1 MIIEMFVFLAFVVAV
16 GAIIV
21 KAFEWRQHVLYDP
34 YNHPSFSRRIR
45 RTADIVEADA
55 PQN

>member
-16 GAIIV
+16 GAIVV
-21 KAFEWRQHVLYDP
+21 KAFEWRQNVLYGP
-34 YNHPSFSRRIR
+34 YNHPSLSRQIR
-45 RTADIVEADA
+45 RTADIVEPEA